1 MKEIK
6 SEFSKVVHLIDSE
19 IVQAMI
25 HRESYGFNTFAGNR
39 LGEIQSQTLATDWGW
54 VESKLNIA
62 DATTRGLSPD
72 KIGSNSE
79 WQKGPSFLS
88 ETLQSWP
95 VSWEVKKGISVP
107 EMKAS
112 TTKEVVYH
120 TRDAKE
126 TLASRFDLNRYSR
139 WKVLQYTT
147 ARILKLYKRF
157 KTGGDRN
164 TELTSDDLAQAEVF
178 WIKEAQKEIQMKSVI
193 KLCPAQ
199 ENGIILVGSRT
210 ERWNACTWNR
220 QKFILLPKDN
230 RISFLIAR
238 HRHASG
244 GHLGIDSTI
253 SKIRSKFWIIGLR
266 RMVKSIIQDCVPCKE
281 KLKVTM
287 KQVMSTLPIERLKP
301 CPTFSNVGVDY
312 FGPFEAK
319 GEVQQR
325 ITRKCYGVII
335 VCLSSGAVFVDLAND
350 YSTEGFL
357 LVLRR
362 FASFRGWP
370 RKFFSDK
377 GTNLVGASNVL
388 KEIVSNLSWS
398 EVVSLGVKEG
408 AEWIFSPADAHWYNG
423 AAEALVKSVKRAL
436 TAAVGD
442 SNNHVRLKFSEM
454 LTVMYEAAELV
465 NERPIGQHPSN
476 PDEGYL
482 CPNDLLLGRSSSEV
496 PQGIFEHHTSNKSR
510 FFFVQNVVNSF
521 WRRWTREVF
530 PNLVIQ
536 KKWHTESRN
545 LVKGDVV
552 LVQDINAVR
561 GSWRKAVVRDL
572 KASKDNR
579 VRRVIVSYRSPTGML
594 IEVERPVQNLVLLV
608 PASE

>member
-1 MKEIK
+1 
-6 SEFSKVVHLIDSE
+6 
-19 IVQAMI
+19 MI

-39 LGEIQSQTLATDWGW
+39 LGEIQSQTLATEWGW

-72 KIGSNSE
+72 MIGRDSE
-79 WQKGPSFLS
+79 WQNGPGFLL
-88 ETLQSWP
+88 EPVESWP
-95 VSWEVKKGISVP
+95 VCWEVKKGVSIP

-112 TTKEVVYH
+112 TAKEVVCH
-120 TRDAKE
+120 ARNVKV
-126 TLASRFDLNRYSR
+126 TLASMFDLNRYSR
-139 WKVLQYTT
+139 WKVLQHTT

-157 KTGGDRN
+157 KKGGNRN
-164 TELTSDDLAQAEVF
+164 SELTADDLAQAENL
-178 WIKEAQKEIQMKSVI
+178 WIKEAQKEIEMKSVI
-193 KLCPAQ
+193 KLCPME

-210 ERWNACTWNR
+210 ERWNSCTWNR

-238 HRHASG
+238 HKHSSG

-253 SKIRSKFWIIGLR
+253 SKIRSKYWIIGIR
-266 RMVKSIIQDCVPCKE
+266 RMVKSIIQDCVVCKE

-301 CPTFSNVGVDY
+301 CPAFSNVGVDY

-325 ITRKCYGVII
+325 VTRKCYGVIF
-335 VCLSSGAVFVDLAND
+335 VCLSSGAVFVDLASD
-350 YSTEGFL
+350 YATEGFL

-362 FASFRGWP
+362 FVSFRGWP
-370 RKFFSDK
+370 SKFFSDK

-388 KEIVSNLSWS
+388 KEIISNLSWS

-408 AEWIFSPADAHWYNG
+408 SEWIFSPADAHWYNG
-423 AAEALVKSVKRAL
+423 SAEALVKSVKRAL

-442 SNNHVRLKFSEM
+442 SNNHMRLKFSEM

-465 NERPIGQHPSN
+465 NERPIGQHPSH

-482 CPNDLLLGRSSSEV
+482 CPNDLLLGRSSNEV
-496 PQGIFEHHTSNKSR
+496 PQGIFEHHANNKSR
-510 FFFVQNVVNSF
+510 FFFVQSVVNNF

-545 LVKGDVV
+545 LMKGDVV

-561 GSWRKAVVRDL
+561 GSWKKAVVCDL
-572 KASKDNR
+572 KPSKDHR
-579 VRRVIVSYRSPTGML
+579 VRRVVISYRSPTGVH
-594 IEVERPVQNLVLLV
+594 IEVERPIQNLVLLV
-608 PASE
+608 PASL